1 MNRRTSRRTTGERQE
16 VERDSNTAIGKKIIN
31 LKILSYIE
39 KQNKTTITKKKT
51 KRKGKEKK
59 EEKRRRETGS
69 ARNQGIARI
78 HAWSTHCVRASRTT
92 RL

>member
-51 KRKGKEKK
+51 NRKGKEKK
-59 EEKRRRETGS
+59 RREEKKRNRFCPESNSGLP
-69 ARNQGIARI
+69 ARVNY
-78 HAWSTHCVRASRTT
+78 HYNT
-92 RL
+92 